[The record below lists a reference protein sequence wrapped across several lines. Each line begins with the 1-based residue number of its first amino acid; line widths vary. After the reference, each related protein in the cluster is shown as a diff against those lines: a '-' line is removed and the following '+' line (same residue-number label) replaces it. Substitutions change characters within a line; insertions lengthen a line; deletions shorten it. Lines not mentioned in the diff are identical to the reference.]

1 MRDGSKYVF
10 LTFLQT
16 IPFYP
21 NFDINNHINLT
32 FNAAFQLL

>member
-1 MRDGSKYVF
+1 MRDCSKYVV

-32 FNAAFQLL
+32 FNAIFQPL